1 MTQQLQDYPRKL
13 TFFGEPSEQQSL
25 LESELL
31 AATELEY
38 VIKRFDSLKKLQSI
52 ELAQFCHAVIL
63 EISGA
68 VDLEQEVIRW
78 VGELQSPVALICLCR
93 DHRQILEQHQDNL
106 HLIDEIVVAGAL
118 RPDEFSLRLTHAIR
132 KRRAEQELRQ
142 DQELLTALMDHVPD
156 SIYFKDRDCRF
167 IRVNAAKA
175 KKHQQRAEAMIGQS
189 DFDYFTEERARP
201 AYEEE
206 QRIMRSG
213 EPVLGEIQKLTFE
226 DGSIGWVNTSKL
238 PFCDKYGRVIGTM
251 GISRDI
257 TAQKEGERDQNLLNQ
272 LLESI
277 PDAIYFKDKKS
288 RFIRVNRAMAEKY
301 GQSVE
306 SMVGKSDF
314 DLFTAEHAR
323 PSFNDE
329 REIITTGKPIIGKIE
344 KETLED
350 GRTHWV
356 NTTKVPLHDKS
367 GEIIGTM
374 GISRDVTEQT
384 ENELK
389 LSAAREK
396 LNGKL

>member
-1 MTQQLQDYPRKL
+1 MTQQLHDYPRKL

-25 LESELL
+25 LESKLL
-31 AATELEY
+31 DATELEY
-38 VIKRFDSLKKLQSI
+38 AIKRFDSLKKLKSI
-52 ELAQFCHAVIL
+52 ELPQFCHAVIL
-63 EISGA
+63 EIRGA
-68 VDLEQEVIRW
+68 VALEQEVIRW

-93 DHRQILEQHQDNL
+93 DFRQMLEQHQDDL
-106 HLIDEIVVAGAL
+106 HLIDEIVVPEAL
-118 RPDEFSLRLTHAIR
+118 RPDEFAVRLSHAIR
-132 KRRAEQELRQ
+132 KCRAEQELLQ
-142 DQELLTALMDHVPD
+142 DQELLTTLMDHVPD

-175 KKHQQRAEAMIGQS
+175 KKHQQRAETMIGQS

-226 DGSIGWVNTSKL
+226 DGRVGWVNTSKL
-238 PFCDKYGRVIGTM
+238 PLQDKFGRVVGTM

-257 TAQKEGERDQNLLNQ
+257 TAQKEGERDQDLLNE
-272 LLESI
+272 LLDNI

-288 RFIRVNRAMAEKY
+288 RFIRVNRSMAEKY
-301 GQSVE
+301 GQRLE
-306 SMVGKSDF
+306 SLVGKSDF
-314 DLFTAEHAR
+314 DLFTEEHAR
-323 PSFNDE
+323 SSFNDE
-329 REIITTGKPIIGKIE
+329 RVIMSTGKPIIGKIE

-384 ENELK
+384 DNELQLK
-389 LSAAREK
+389 AAREK
-396 LNGKL
+396 LNGNP